1 MDRPQLC
8 STLIRLTDTE
18 RFNGIV
24 RAGHAT
30 PFLPTESFW
39 LSRAF
44 RSPCF
49 GLEPLALYLL
59 AFLLLPTAL
68 DTMKQLYVGWILG
81 MALGCLR
88 GEAETPDI
96 LSLTWTNGRPTLEFR
111 LVPSASDYR
120 VRSSA
125 TLGTP
130 GSAVPGKHS
139 GTVWTAEAAAASDS
153 GFYRLEA
160 IPLAAETV
168 RASTLLNRIAYGPT
182 PDDLDRLAA
191 LGTDAYIEEQLAPE
205 KILENLDQ
213 PAGSDPVWRKV
224 TITGTGS
231 SSKLYVY
238 LNGAGDA
245 YLDDF
250 RLVAGASDT
259 GTAPNLLINGDFEQ
273 PLAAANWTTTTNT
286 ANSARTTD
294 FVHGGNASFHLVQA
308 AAGRTGTD
316 AVVQTITTALNAS
329 TTYTLSFWYL
339 AQPSNL
345 QLTVRLSGSGITVT
359 APLRGDAESPATYY
373 ARLQNGTATI
383 ADLRAWHVLHAVQSR
398 RQLAHI
404 FQQFLEN
411 HFVTE
416 YSKGLTYFD
425 ERAGLPN
432 AWSGPESTRQEF
444 LENLRWRQAFLA
456 PRCTFHDLLKISAES
471 PAMIIYLDTVL
482 SRGDY
487 STTTKTNRIANENYA
502 RELCELFAFGV
513 DNGYDQ
519 GDIEQISRAW
529 TGWTVE
535 LLSTNQAANPFAP
548 RTTVMINAGLTNAT
562 ERNSVTNLAGL
573 WSFRYRTDRH
583 DPRVKWIFYER
594 DTQGNILTNS
604 PKTVPA
610 RFGPPW
616 AGRSYGLKL
625 SNGSTTNGIQDGY
638 QILRHMA
645 DQPFT
650 QEYLSV
656 KLCRLLVHDN
666 FHHGYD
672 FTDAENS
679 AEESLVHECMLAWEN
694 PSNGGPKGQMREVLR
709 VILKSDLF
717 RNPNTAAAKV
727 KTPLEFAAS
736 TLRAFRSVKPD
747 GGTTAS
753 VDAPNLIA
761 SGGLLDRAGRMR
773 LFDRADP
780 DGYAEDAGSWISAGT
795 LGERLRYVQSL
806 ALAGAGLA
814 SGTGVR
820 SSPDSLG
827 SSRIDPSALLALRLT
842 NGTNRSAEA
851 VSDELLRLLFPSEGA
866 GNLRQ
871 YRALAIQFLNTAD
884 NGTTASNF
892 SSLVPG
898 TKEYDGRVRGLAAL
912 LLSSPRFQ
920 EQ

>member
-8 STLIRLTDTE
+8 PTLI
-18 RFNGIV
+18 
-24 RAGHAT
+24 
-30 PFLPTESFW
+30 
-39 LSRAF
+39 

-49 GLEPLALYLL
+49 SLEPLALYLL
-59 AFLLLPTAL
+59 TSSLLPTAL

-81 MALGCLR
+81 MALGFLR

-120 VRSSA
+120 VLSSA

-130 GSAVPGKHS
+130 GSAVPGKQS
-139 GTVWTAEAAAASDS
+139 GTVWTAEAAAAGDS
-153 GFYRLEA
+153 GLYRLEA

-205 KILENLDQ
+205 KILENLDE

-238 LNGAGDA
+238 LSGAGDA

-316 AVVQTITTALNAS
+316 AVVQTIPTALNAS

-359 APLRGDAESPATYY
+359 APLRGDAESPAPYY

-398 RQLAHI
+398 RQLAQI

-548 RTTVMINAGLTNAT
+548 RTTVMINSGLTNAT

-672 FTDAENS
+672 FTDS
-679 AEESLVHECMLAWEN
+679 DTSPEESLVHECMLAWEN

-727 KTPLEFAAS
+727 KTPLEFATS

-827 SSRIDPSALLALRLT
+827 SSRIDPSELLALRLT

-898 TKEYDGRVRGLAAL
+898 TKEYDRRVRGLAAL

>member
-1 MDRPQLC
+1 MPG
-8 STLIRLTDTE
+8 STVV
-18 RFNGIV
+18 G
-24 RAGHAT
+24 
-30 PFLPTESFW
+30 
-39 LSRAF
+39 
-44 RSPCF
+44 
-49 GLEPLALYLL
+49 
-59 AFLLLPTAL
+59 
-68 DTMKQLYVGWILG
+68 KQLG
-81 MALGCLR
+81 AL
-88 GEAETPDI
+88 
-96 LSLTWTNGRPTLEFR
+96 
-111 LVPSASDYR
+111 
-120 VRSSA
+120 
-125 TLGTP
+125 
-130 GSAVPGKHS
+130 
-139 GTVWTAEAAAASDS
+139 WTAEAAAAGDS

-160 IPLAAETV
+160 LPLAAETV

-182 PDDLDRLAA
+182 PDALDRLAT

-205 KILENLDQ
+205 KISENLDE
-213 PAGSDPVWRKV
+213 STETEPVWRKV

-250 RLVAGASDT
+250 RLVAGTTDN
-259 GTAPNLLINGDFEQ
+259 GTTANLLINGDFEQ
-273 PLAAANWTTTTNT
+273 PLGRANWTTTTNT
-286 ANSARTTD
+286 LNSARTTD
-294 FVHGGNASFHLVQA
+294 YVHGGNASFHLVLN
-308 AAGRTGTD
+308 AAGSTGTD
-316 AVVQTITTALNAS
+316 AVVQTIPPTLNAS
-329 TTYTLSFWYL
+329 MPYTLSFWYL
-339 AQPSNL
+339 AQPSTR
-345 QLTVRLSGSGITVT
+345 QLTVRLSGSGIVATV
-359 APLRGDAESPATYY
+359 PLQGDAESPIPYY
-373 ARLQNGTATI
+373 TRLQEGSASI
-383 ADLRAWHVLHAVQSR
+383 GDLRTWHVHHAVQSQ
-398 RQLAHI
+398 RQLAEV

-416 YSKGLTYFD
+416 YSKGLIYFD
-425 ERAGLPN
+425 DRAGLPN

-444 LENLRWRQAFLA
+444 KENLRWRQAFLN
-456 PRCTFHDLLKISAES
+456 PQCTFHDLLKISVES

-487 STTTKTNRIANENYA
+487 DTTTKTNRIANENYA

-513 DNGYDQ
+513 DNGYEQ

-535 LLSTNQAANPFAP
+535 LLATNQAANPFAT
-548 RTTVMINAGLTNAT
+548 RTTTMITSGLTNAT
-562 ERNSVTNLAGL
+562 ERNSVTNLLGL

-583 DPRVKWIFYER
+583 DPRIKWVFYER
-594 DTQGNILTNS
+594 DAKGNILTNS

-616 AGRSYGLKL
+616 AGRPYGLKL

-638 QILRHMA
+638 QIVRHMA

-672 FTDAENS
+672 FTDAETS
-679 AEESLVHECMLAWEN
+679 PEESLVHDCMLAWEN
-694 PSNGGPKGQMREVLR
+694 PTNGGPKGQMREVLR
-709 VILKSDLF
+709 VLLKSDLF

-736 TLRAFRSVKPD
+736 TLRAFRASKPD
-747 GGTTAS
+747 GSLTAS
-753 VDAPNLIA
+753 ADAPSLVA

-773 LFDRADP
+773 LFDRAEP
-780 DGYAEDAGSWISAGT
+780 DGYAEDAGGWISAGT
-795 LGERLRYVQSL
+795 LSERLRYVQSL

-814 SGTGVR
+814 TGTGVR

-842 NGTNRSAEA
+842 NGANRSAEA
-851 VSDELLRLLFPSEGA
+851 VTDYLLRLLFPSEGSA
-866 GNLRQ
+866 NLSQ
-871 YRALAIQFLNTAD
+871 YRALSIQFLNTTD
-884 NGTTASNF
+884 NGITPSEFAN
-892 SSLVPG
+892 LVPG
-898 TKEYDGRVRGLAAL
+898 TKDYDTRVRGLAAL

>member
-1 MDRPQLC
+1 MVLAAISNGPPRDLPNLDPC
-8 STLIRLTDTE
+8 VDH
-18 RFNGIV
+18 RF
-24 RAGHAT
+24 R
-30 PFLPTESFW
+30 FSSF
-39 LSRAF
+39 R
-44 RSPCF
+44 
-49 GLEPLALYLL
+49 LEPLALYLL
-59 AFLLLPTAL
+59 SKLSVPTDL
-68 DTMKQLYVGWILG
+68 DMMKPVFAGWILCGVLG
-81 MALGCLR
+81 MVR
-88 GEAETPDI
+88 MVAETPGI
-96 LSLTWTNGRPTLEFR
+96 LSLAWTNGRPSLEFQ
-111 LVPSASDYR
+111 LVPSVSEYR
-120 VRSSA
+120 VRSTPS
-125 TLGTP
+125 LGT
-130 GSAVPGKHS
+130 SASPLAGKHW
-139 GTVWTAEAAAASDS
+139 GNRWTSDSAAVGDS
-153 GFYRLEA
+153 GFYQLEA
-160 IPLAAETV
+160 LPLASEMV
-168 RASTLLNRIAYGPT
+168 RSSTLLNRIAYGPT
-182 PDDLDRLAA
+182 PDDLNRLAT

-205 KILENLDQ
+205 KISENLDESTET
-213 PAGSDPVWRKV
+213 GPVWRKV
-224 TITGTGS
+224 IITGTGS
-231 SSKLYVY
+231 SSKLYLY

-250 RLVAGASDT
+250 RLVAGTTDN
-259 GTAPNLLINGDFEQ
+259 GTAANLLINGDFEQ
-273 PLAAANWTTTTNT
+273 PLSSANWATTTNT
-286 ANSARTTD
+286 VHSARTTD
-294 FVHGGNASFHLVQA
+294 YVHGGNASFHLVQNT
-308 AAGRTGTD
+308 AGSSGTD
-316 AVVQTITTALNAS
+316 SVIQTIPTNLSAS
-329 TTYTLSFWYL
+329 TPYTLSFWYL
-339 AQPSNL
+339 TQSSGL
-345 QLTVRLSGSGITVT
+345 QLTARLSGSGIAATV
-359 APLRGDAESPATYY
+359 PLQGDAESPIPYY

-383 ADLRAWHVLHAVQSR
+383 GDLRAWHVLHAVQSR
-398 RQLAHI
+398 RQLAQV

-444 LENLRWRQAFLA
+444 KENIRWRQAFLN
-456 PRCTFHDLLKISAES
+456 PQCTFHDLLKISAES

-487 STTTKTNRIANENYA
+487 NTTTKTNRIANENYA

-535 LLSTNQAANPFAP
+535 LLATNQAANPFAP
-548 RTTVMINAGLTNAT
+548 RTTAMINSGLTNAT
-562 ERNSVTNLAGL
+562 ERNSVTNLIGL

-583 DPRVKWIFYER
+583 DPRVKWVFYER
-594 DTQGNILTNS
+594 DAQGNILTNS

-616 AGRSYGLKL
+616 AGRPYGLKL
-625 SNGSTTNGIQDGY
+625 NNGTTTNGIQDGY
-638 QILRHMA
+638 QTVRHMA

-672 FTDAENS
+672 FTDAETS
-679 AEESLVHECMLAWEN
+679 PEESLVHDCMLAWEN
-694 PSNGGPKGQMREVLR
+694 PPQGGPKGQMRNVLR

-736 TLRAFRSVKPD
+736 TLRAFRASKPD
-747 GGTTAS
+747 GTLTARA
-753 VDAPNLIA
+753 DAPSLVA

-773 LFDRADP
+773 LFDRAEP
-780 DGYAEDAGSWISAGT
+780 DGYAEDAGGWISAGT
-795 LGERLRYVQSL
+795 LSERLRYVQSL

-814 SGTGVR
+814 TGTGVR

-827 SSRIDPSALLALRLT
+827 LSRMDPSALLALRLT
-842 NGTNRSAEA
+842 NGANRSAEA
-851 VSDELLRLLFPSEGA
+851 VTDYLLRLLFPSEGSA
-866 GNLRQ
+866 NFSQ
-871 YRALAIQFLNTAD
+871 YRSLGIQFLNTTD
-884 NGTTASNF
+884 NGTTPSEFAG
-892 SSLVPG
+892 LVPG
-898 TKEYDGRVRGLAAL
+898 TKDYDTRVRGLAAL

>member
-1 MDRPQLC
+1 MK
-8 STLIRLTDTE
+8 LIY
-18 RFNGIV
+18 I
-24 RAGHAT
+24 
-30 PFLPTESFW
+30 
-39 LSRAF
+39 
-44 RSPCF
+44 
-49 GLEPLALYLL
+49 
-59 AFLLLPTAL
+59 
-68 DTMKQLYVGWILG
+68 GWMLG
-81 MALGCLR
+81 MALGWPRLV
-88 GEAETPDI
+88 AQTPDI
-96 LSLTWTNGRPTLEFR
+96 VSLTWTNGRPSLEFR
-111 LVPSASDYR
+111 LVPSVSDYR
-120 VRSSA
+120 VRGTG
-125 TLGTP
+125 TLAAP
-130 GSAVPGKHS
+130 GSTVAGKHS
-139 GTVWTAEAAAASDS
+139 GTFWTAEAAADGDS

-160 IPLAAETV
+160 VPLAAETV

-205 KILENLDQ
+205 KILENLDE

-238 LNGAGDA
+238 LSGAGDA

-359 APLRGDAESPATYY
+359 APLRGDAESPAPYY

-398 RQLAHI
+398 RQLAQI

-444 LENLRWRQAFLA
+444 QENLRWRQAFQN

-548 RTTVMINAGLTNAT
+548 RTTVMINSGLTNAT

-594 DTQGNILTNS
+594 DATGNILTNS

>member
-1 MDRPQLC
+1 MKLFY
-8 STLIRLTDTE
+8 I
-18 RFNGIV
+18 G
-24 RAGHAT
+24 
-30 PFLPTESFW
+30 W
-39 LSRAF
+39 L
-44 RSPCF
+44 
-49 GLEPLALYLL
+49 
-59 AFLLLPTAL
+59 
-68 DTMKQLYVGWILG
+68 LG
-81 MALGCLR
+81 MTLGWVQMV
-88 GEAETPDI
+88 AETPDI
-96 LSLTWTNGRPTLEFR
+96 LSLSWTNGRPSLEFR
-111 LVPSASDYR
+111 LLPSVSEYR
-120 VRSSA
+120 VRGSNP
-125 TLGTP
+125 LGTP
-130 GSAVPGKHS
+130 GSTVAGKHL
-139 GTVWTAEAAAASDS
+139 GTVWTAEAAAAGDS

-160 IPLAAETV
+160 LPLAAETV

-182 PDDLDRLAA
+182 PDELDRLAT

-205 KILENLDQ
+205 RIAENLDE
-213 PAGSDPVWRKV
+213 ATGSGPVWRKI

-238 LNGAGDA
+238 LSGAGDA

-250 RLVAGASDT
+250 RLVSGASDT
-259 GTAPNLLINGDFEQ
+259 GNAPNLLLNSDFEQ
-273 PLAAANWTTTTNT
+273 PLATANWTTTTNT

-294 FVHGGNASFHLVQA
+294 FVHGGNAAFHLVQA
-308 AAGRTGTD
+308 AAGSTATD
-316 AVVQTITTALNAS
+316 AVVQTIPTALNAS
-329 TTYTLSFWYL
+329 TNYTLSFWYL
-339 AQPSNL
+339 AQPSSL
-345 QLTVRLSGSGITVT
+345 QLTVRLSGSGIAITV
-359 APLRGDAESPATYY
+359 PLQGDAESPVPYY

-398 RQLAHI
+398 RQLAEV
-404 FQQFLEN
+404 FQQFVEN

-425 ERAGLPN
+425 DRAGLPN

-444 LENLRWRQAFLA
+444 KENLRWRQAFLN
-456 PRCTFHDLLKISAES
+456 PLCTFHDLLKISAES

-487 STTTKTNRIANENYA
+487 DTTTKTNRIANENYA

-513 DNGYDQ
+513 DNGYEQ

-535 LLSTNQAANPFAP
+535 LLSTNQAANPFAT
-548 RTTVMINAGLTNAT
+548 RTTVMINSGLTNAT
-562 ERNSVTNLAGL
+562 ERNNVTNLAGL

-583 DPRVKWIFYER
+583 DTRVKWVFYER
-594 DTQGNILTNS
+594 DAKGNILTNS
-604 PKTVPA
+604 PKTLPA
-610 RFGPPW
+610 RFGSPW

-638 QILRHMA
+638 QIVRHMA

-666 FHHGYD
+666 FYHGYD
-672 FTDAENS
+672 FTDAETS
-679 AEESLVHECMLAWEN
+679 PEESLVHDCMLAWEN
-694 PSNGGPKGQMREVLR
+694 PPKGGPKGQMRDVLR

-717 RNPNTAAAKV
+717 RTPNTAAAKV
-727 KTPLEFAAS
+727 KTPLEFATS
-736 TLRAFRSVKPD
+736 TLRAFRAVKPD
-747 GGTTAS
+747 GATTATA
-753 VDAPNLIA
+753 DAPNLVA

-773 LFDRADP
+773 LFDRAEP
-780 DGYAEDAGSWISAGT
+780 DGYAEDAGGWISAGT
-795 LGERLRYVQSL
+795 LSERLRYVQSL
-806 ALAGAGLA
+806 ALAGSGLA

-827 SSRIDPSALLALRLT
+827 SSRIDPSALLTLRLT
-842 NGTNRSAEA
+842 NGANRSAEA
-851 VSDELLRLLFPSEGA
+851 VADQLLRLLFPSEGA
-866 GNLRQ
+866 GNLSQ
-871 YRALAIQFLNTAD
+871 YRAISIQFLNTSD
-884 NGTTASNF
+884 NGTTASEF

-912 LLSSPRFQ
+912 LLSTPRFQ

>member
-1 MDRPQLC
+1 MKLFY
-8 STLIRLTDTE
+8 I
-18 RFNGIV
+18 G
-24 RAGHAT
+24 
-30 PFLPTESFW
+30 W
-39 LSRAF
+39 L
-44 RSPCF
+44 
-49 GLEPLALYLL
+49 
-59 AFLLLPTAL
+59 
-68 DTMKQLYVGWILG
+68 LG
-81 MALGCLR
+81 MTMGWAR
-88 GEAETPDI
+88 MVAETPDI
-96 LSLTWTNGRPTLEFR
+96 LSLSWTNGRPSLEFR
-111 LVPSASDYR
+111 LLPSVSEYR
-120 VRSSA
+120 VRGSNP
-125 TLGTP
+125 LGTP
-130 GSAVPGKHS
+130 GSTVAGKHL
-139 GTVWTAEAAAASDS
+139 GTVWTAEAAAAGDS

-160 IPLAAETV
+160 LPLAAETV

-182 PDDLDRLAA
+182 PDELDRLAT

-205 KILENLDQ
+205 RIAENLDETT
-213 PAGSDPVWRKV
+213 GSDPVWRKI

-238 LNGAGDA
+238 LSGAGDA

-250 RLVAGASDT
+250 RLVSGASDT
-259 GTAPNLLINGDFEQ
+259 GNAPNLLLNSDFEQ
-273 PLAAANWTTTTNT
+273 PLATANWSTTTNT

-294 FVHGGNASFHLVQA
+294 FVHGGNAAFHLVQA
-308 AAGRTGTD
+308 AAGSTATD
-316 AVVQTITTALNAS
+316 AVVQTIPTALNAS
-329 TTYTLSFWYL
+329 TNYTLSFWYL
-339 AQPSNL
+339 AQPSSL
-345 QLTVRLSGSGITVT
+345 QLTVRLSGSGIAITV
-359 APLRGDAESPATYY
+359 PLQGDAESPVPYY

-398 RQLAHI
+398 RQLAEV
-404 FQQFLEN
+404 FQQFVEN

-425 ERAGLPN
+425 DRAGLPN

-444 LENLRWRQAFLA
+444 KENLRWRQAFLN
-456 PRCTFHDLLKISAES
+456 PQCTFHDLLKISAES

-487 STTTKTNRIANENYA
+487 DTTTKTNRIANENYA
-502 RELCELFAFGV
+502 RELCELFTFGV

-529 TGWTVE
+529 SGWTVE
-535 LLSTNQAANPFAP
+535 LLSTNQAANPFAT
-548 RTTVMINAGLTNAT
+548 RTTVIINSGLTNAT

-583 DPRVKWIFYER
+583 DTRVKWVFYER
-594 DTQGNILTNS
+594 DAKGNILTNS
-604 PKTVPA
+604 PKTLPA
-610 RFGPPW
+610 RFGSPW

-638 QILRHMA
+638 QIVRHMA

-672 FTDAENS
+672 FTDAETS
-679 AEESLVHECMLAWEN
+679 PEESLVHDCMLAWEN
-694 PSNGGPKGQMREVLR
+694 PTNGGPKGQMREVLR
-709 VILKSDLF
+709 VLLKSDLF

-727 KTPLEFAAS
+727 KTPLEFATS
-736 TLRAFRSVKPD
+736 TLRAFRAVKPD
-747 GGTTAS
+747 GALTAS
-753 VDAPNLIA
+753 ADAPSLVA

-773 LFDRADP
+773 LFDRAEP
-780 DGYAEDAGSWISAGT
+780 DGYAEDAGGWISAGT
-795 LGERLRYVQSL
+795 LSERLRYVQSL
-806 ALAGAGLA
+806 ALAGSGLA

-827 SSRIDPSALLALRLT
+827 SSRIDPSALLTLRLT
-842 NGTNRSAEA
+842 NGANRSAEA
-851 VSDELLRLLFPSEGA
+851 VADQLLRLLFPSEGA
-866 GNLRQ
+866 GNLSQ
-871 YRALAIQFLNTAD
+871 YRAISIQFLNTSD
-884 NGTTASNF
+884 NGTTASEF

-912 LLSSPRFQ
+912 LLSTPRFQ

>member
-1 MDRPQLC
+1 MDTRDGL
-8 STLIRLTDTE
+8 
-18 RFNGIV
+18 G
-24 RAGHAT
+24 
-30 PFLPTESFW
+30 LP
-39 LSRAF
+39 
-44 RSPCF
+44 P
-49 GLEPLALYLL
+49 
-59 AFLLLPTAL
+59 
-68 DTMKQLYVGWILG
+68 
-81 MALGCLR
+81 

-456 PRCTFHDLLKISAES
+456 PVAPSTIS
-471 PAMIIYLDTVL
+471 
-482 SRGDY
+482 
-487 STTTKTNRIANENYA
+487 
-502 RELCELFAFGV
+502 
-513 DNGYDQ
+513 
-519 GDIEQISRAW
+519 
-529 TGWTVE
+529 
-535 LLSTNQAANPFAP
+535 
-548 RTTVMINAGLTNAT
+548 
-562 ERNSVTNLAGL
+562 
-573 WSFRYRTDRH
+573 
-583 DPRVKWIFYER
+583 
-594 DTQGNILTNS
+594 
-604 PKTVPA
+604 
-610 RFGPPW
+610 
-616 AGRSYGLKL
+616 
-625 SNGSTTNGIQDGY
+625 
-638 QILRHMA
+638 
-645 DQPFT
+645 
-650 QEYLSV
+650 
-656 KLCRLLVHDN
+656 
-666 FHHGYD
+666 
-672 FTDAENS
+672 
-679 AEESLVHECMLAWEN
+679 
-694 PSNGGPKGQMREVLR
+694 
-709 VILKSDLF
+709 
-717 RNPNTAAAKV
+717 
-727 KTPLEFAAS
+727 
-736 TLRAFRSVKPD
+736 
-747 GGTTAS
+747 
-753 VDAPNLIA
+753 
-761 SGGLLDRAGRMR
+761 
-773 LFDRADP
+773 
-780 DGYAEDAGSWISAGT
+780 
-795 LGERLRYVQSL
+795 
-806 ALAGAGLA
+806 
-814 SGTGVR
+814 
-820 SSPDSLG
+820 
-827 SSRIDPSALLALRLT
+827 
-842 NGTNRSAEA
+842 
-851 VSDELLRLLFPSEGA
+851 
-866 GNLRQ
+866 
-871 YRALAIQFLNTAD
+871 
-884 NGTTASNF
+884 
-892 SSLVPG
+892 
-898 TKEYDGRVRGLAAL
+898 
-912 LLSSPRFQ
+912 
-920 EQ
+920 

>member
-1 MDRPQLC
+1 
-8 STLIRLTDTE
+8 
-18 RFNGIV
+18 
-24 RAGHAT
+24 
-30 PFLPTESFW
+30 
-39 LSRAF
+39 
-44 RSPCF
+44 
-49 GLEPLALYLL
+49 
-59 AFLLLPTAL
+59 
-68 DTMKQLYVGWILG
+68 MKQLYVGWILG

-359 APLRGDAESPATYY
+359 APLRGDAESPAPYY

-398 RQLAHI
+398 RQLAQI

>member
-8 STLIRLTDTE
+8 SALIRTP
-18 RFNGIV
+18 RFVPDNG
-24 RAGHAT
+24 
-30 PFLPTESFW
+30 LDN
-39 LSRAF
+39 
-44 RSPCF
+44 
-49 GLEPLALYLL
+49 GLEELALYLL
-59 AFLLLPTAL
+59 SLLYRHFVL
-68 DTMKQLYVGWILG
+68 DTMKLIYIGWMLG
-81 MALGCLR
+81 MALGWPRLV
-88 GEAETPDI
+88 AQTPDI
-96 LSLTWTNGRPTLEFR
+96 VSLTWTNGRPSLEFR
-111 LVPSASDYR
+111 LVPSVSDYR
-120 VRSSA
+120 VRGSG
-125 TLGTP
+125 TLAAP
-130 GSAVPGKHS
+130 GSTVAGKHS
-139 GTVWTAEAAAASDS
+139 GTFWTAESAADGDS
-153 GFYRLEA
+153 RFYRLEA
-160 IPLAAETV
+160 VPLAAETV

-182 PDDLDRLAA
+182 PDDLDRLAT

-205 KILENLDQ
+205 KILENLDE
-213 PAGSDPVWRKV
+213 PTATGPVWRKITV
-224 TITGTGS
+224 TGTGS

-238 LNGAGDA
+238 LSGAGDA

-339 AQPSNL
+339 AQSSSL

-359 APLRGDAESPATYY
+359 APLRGDAESPAPYY

-398 RQLAHI
+398 RQLAQI

-444 LENLRWRQAFLA
+444 QENLRWRQAFQN

-548 RTTVMINAGLTNAT
+548 RTTVMINSGLTNAT

-616 AGRSYGLKL
+616 AGRTYGLKL

-672 FTDAENS
+672 FTDS
-679 AEESLVHECMLAWEN
+679 DTSPEESLVHECMLAWEN
-694 PSNGGPKGQMREVLR
+694 PPNGGPKGQMREVLR
-709 VILKSDLF
+709 VILKSELF

-736 TLRAFRSVKPD
+736 TLRAFRAVKPD
-747 GGTTAS
+747 GTTTAMA
-753 VDAPNLIA
+753 DAANLVA

-820 SSPDSLG
+820 SSPDSSG
-827 SSRIDPSALLALRLT
+827 SSRIDPSALLTLRLT
-842 NGTNRSAEA
+842 NGANRSAEA
-851 VSDELLRLLFPSEGA
+851 VTDELLRLLFPSEGA
-866 GNLRQ
+866 GNLSQ
-871 YRALAIQFLNTAD
+871 YQALAIQFLNTAD
-884 NGTTASNF
+884 NGTTASDF
-892 SSLVPG
+892 SRLVPG
-898 TKEYDGRVRGLAAL
+898 TKEYDGRVRGLVAL
-912 LLSSPRFQ
+912 LLSTPRFQ

>member
-205 KILENLDQ
+205 KILENLDE

-238 LNGAGDA
+238 LSGAGDA

-359 APLRGDAESPATYY
+359 APLRGDAESPAPYY

-398 RQLAHI
+398 RQLAQI

>member
-1 MDRPQLC
+1 
-8 STLIRLTDTE
+8 
-18 RFNGIV
+18 
-24 RAGHAT
+24 
-30 PFLPTESFW
+30 
-39 LSRAF
+39 
-44 RSPCF
+44 
-49 GLEPLALYLL
+49 
-59 AFLLLPTAL
+59 
-68 DTMKQLYVGWILG
+68 MKLLYVGWILG
-81 MALGCLR
+81 MALGYVR
-88 GEAETPDI
+88 GGAETPDI
-96 LSLTWTNGRPTLEFR
+96 LSLTWTNGRPSLEFR
-111 LVPSASDYR
+111 LVPSVSDYR
-120 VRSSA
+120 VRGTG

-130 GSAVPGKHS
+130 GSTVAGKHS
-139 GTVWTAEAAAASDS
+139 GTFWTAEAAAAGDS

-182 PDDLDRLAA
+182 PDDLDRLST

-205 KILENLDQ
+205 KILENLDE
-213 PAGSDPVWRKV
+213 PTRSEPVWRKV

-238 LNGAGDA
+238 LSGAGDA

-273 PLAAANWTTTTNT
+273 PLAAANWSTTANSV
-286 ANSARTTD
+286 NSARTTD

-308 AAGRTGTD
+308 SAGRTGTD
-316 AVVQTITTALNAS
+316 AVVQTIPTALNAS

-345 QLTVRLSGSGITVT
+345 QLTVRLSGSGIAFT
-359 APLRGDAESPATYY
+359 APLRGDAESPAPYY

-398 RQLAHI
+398 RQLAQI

-416 YSKGLTYFD
+416 YSKSFTYFD
-425 ERAGLPN
+425 DRAGLPN

-548 RTTVMINAGLTNAT
+548 RTTVMINSGLTNAT

-583 DPRVKWIFYER
+583 DPRGKWIFYER
-594 DTQGNILTNS
+594 DATGNILTNT

-616 AGRSYGLKL
+616 AGRSYGLRL
-625 SNGSTTNGIQDGY
+625 NHGATTNGIQDGY

-672 FTDAENS
+672 FTDS
-679 AEESLVHECMLAWEN
+679 DTSPEESLVHECMLAWEN

-709 VILKSDLF
+709 VILKSELF

-736 TLRAFRSVKPD
+736 TLRAFRAVKPD
-747 GGTTAS
+747 GTTTATA
-753 VDAPNLIA
+753 DAANLVA

-820 SSPDSLG
+820 SSPDSSG
-827 SSRIDPSALLALRLT
+827 SSRIDPSALLTLRLT
-842 NGTNRSAEA
+842 NGANRSAEA

-866 GNLRQ
+866 GNLSQ
-871 YRALAIQFLNTAD
+871 YQALAIQFLNTAD
-884 NGTTASNF
+884 NGTTASDF
-892 SSLVPG
+892 SRLVPG

>member
-1 MDRPQLC
+1 
-8 STLIRLTDTE
+8 
-18 RFNGIV
+18 
-24 RAGHAT
+24 
-30 PFLPTESFW
+30 
-39 LSRAF
+39 
-44 RSPCF
+44 
-49 GLEPLALYLL
+49 
-59 AFLLLPTAL
+59 
-68 DTMKQLYVGWILG
+68 MKQLYVGWILG

-205 KILENLDQ
+205 KILENLDE

-238 LNGAGDA
+238 LSGAGDA

-359 APLRGDAESPATYY
+359 APLRGDAESPAPYY

-398 RQLAHI
+398 RQLAQI

-416 YSKGLTYFD
+416 YSKSFTYFD
-425 ERAGLPN
+425 DRAGLPN

>member
-1 MDRPQLC
+1 
-8 STLIRLTDTE
+8 
-18 RFNGIV
+18 
-24 RAGHAT
+24 
-30 PFLPTESFW
+30 
-39 LSRAF
+39 
-44 RSPCF
+44 
-49 GLEPLALYLL
+49 
-59 AFLLLPTAL
+59 
-68 DTMKQLYVGWILG
+68 MKLFYIGCILG
-81 MALGCLR
+81 MALGWVR
-88 GEAETPDI
+88 GVAETPDI
-96 LSLTWTNGRPTLEFR
+96 LSLTWTNGRPSLEFR
-111 LVPSASDYR
+111 LLPSVSEYR
-120 VRSSA
+120 VRGSA
-125 TLGTP
+125 TLGMP
-130 GSAVPGKHS
+130 GSTVVGKQL
-139 GTVWTAEAAAASDS
+139 GALWTAEAAAAGDS

-160 IPLAAETV
+160 LPLAKETV

-182 PDDLDRLAA
+182 PDALDRLAT

-205 KILENLDQ
+205 KISENLDE
-213 PAGSDPVWRKV
+213 STETDPVWRKV

-250 RLVAGASDT
+250 RLVAGTTDN
-259 GTAPNLLINGDFEQ
+259 GTTANLLINGDFEQ
-273 PLAAANWTTTTNT
+273 PLATANWTTTTNT
-286 ANSARTTD
+286 LNSARTTD
-294 FVHGGNASFHLVQA
+294 YVHGGNASFHLVLN
-308 AAGRTGTD
+308 AAGSTGTD
-316 AVVQTITTALNAS
+316 AVVQTIPTTLNAS
-329 TTYTLSFWYL
+329 MPYTLSFWYL
-339 AQPSNL
+339 AQPSTR
-345 QLTVRLSGSGITVT
+345 QLTVRLSGSGIAITV
-359 APLRGDAESPATYY
+359 PLQGDAESPVPYY

-383 ADLRAWHVLHAVQSR
+383 ADLRAWHVHHAVQSR
-398 RQLAHI
+398 RQLAEV
-404 FQQFLEN
+404 FQQFVEN

-416 YSKGLTYFD
+416 YSKGLIYFD
-425 ERAGLPN
+425 DRAGLPN

-444 LENLRWRQAFLA
+444 KENLRWRQAFLNSQ
-456 PRCTFHDLLKISAES
+456 CTFHDLLKISVES

-487 STTTKTNRIANENYA
+487 DTTTKTNRIANENYA

-513 DNGYDQ
+513 DNGYEQ

-535 LLSTNQAANPFAP
+535 LLATNQAANPFAT
-548 RTTVMINAGLTNAT
+548 RTTTMITSGLTNAT
-562 ERNSVTNLAGL
+562 ERNSVTNLLGL

-583 DPRVKWIFYER
+583 DPRIKWVFYER
-594 DTQGNILTNS
+594 DAKGNILTNS

-616 AGRSYGLKL
+616 AGRPYGLKL

-638 QILRHMA
+638 QIVRHMA

-672 FTDAENS
+672 FTDAETS
-679 AEESLVHECMLAWEN
+679 PEESLVHDCMLAWEN
-694 PSNGGPKGQMREVLR
+694 PTNGGPKGQMREVLR
-709 VILKSDLF
+709 VLLKSDLF

-736 TLRAFRSVKPD
+736 TLRAFRASKPD
-747 GGTTAS
+747 GSLTAS
-753 VDAPNLIA
+753 ADAPSLVA

-773 LFDRADP
+773 LFDRAEP
-780 DGYAEDAGSWISAGT
+780 DGYAEDAGGWISAGT
-795 LGERLRYVQSL
+795 LSERLRYVQSL

-814 SGTGVR
+814 TGTGVR

-827 SSRIDPSALLALRLT
+827 SSRVDPSALLALRLT
-842 NGTNRSAEA
+842 NGANRSAEA
-851 VSDELLRLLFPSEGA
+851 VTDYLLRLLFPSEGSA
-866 GNLRQ
+866 NLSQ
-871 YRALAIQFLNTAD
+871 YRALSIQFLNTTD
-884 NGTTASNF
+884 NGTTPSEFAN
-892 SSLVPG
+892 LVPG
-898 TKEYDGRVRGLAAL
+898 TKDYDTRVRGLAAL

>member
-1 MDRPQLC
+1 MKTP
-8 STLIRLTDTE
+8 LIAWLLWMSL
-18 RFNGIV
+18 GLI
-24 RAGHAT
+24 
-30 PFLPTESFW
+30 PTT
-39 LSRAF
+39 
-44 RSPCF
+44 
-49 GLEPLALYLL
+49 G
-59 AFLLLPTAL
+59 
-68 DTMKQLYVGWILG
+68 Q
-81 MALGCLR
+81 
-88 GEAETPDI
+88 TPDI
-96 LSLTWTNGRPTLEFR
+96 LSLGWTNGRPSLEFR
-111 LVPSASDYR
+111 LLPSISEYR
-120 VRSSA
+120 VRTS
-125 TLGTP
+125 TPLGAP
-130 GSAVPGKHS
+130 GQPVIG
-139 GTVWTAEAAAASDS
+139 GQTGNRWTAESAAAGDS
-153 GFYRLEA
+153 GFYRIEA
-160 IPLAAETV
+160 LPLPHETV

-182 PDDLDRLAA
+182 PDELDRLAA

-205 KILENLDQ
+205 KIVENLDE
-213 PAGSDPVWRKV
+213 AADTGPVWRRISV
-224 TITGTGS
+224 TGTGS

-238 LNGAGDA
+238 LSGAGDA

-250 RLVAGASDT
+250 RLVAGTTDN
-259 GTAPNLLINGDFEQ
+259 GTAPNLLANGDFEQ

-294 FVHGGNASFHLVQA
+294 FVHGGNASFHLVQT
-308 AAGRTGTD
+308 AAGSTGTD
-316 AVVQTITTALNAS
+316 SLVQTTTTALGAS

-339 AQPSNL
+339 ARPSNL
-345 QLTVRLSGSGITVT
+345 QLTVRLSGSGIATTV
-359 APLRGDAESPATYY
+359 PLQGDAESPIPYHS
-373 ARLQNGTATI
+373 RLQNGTATI
-383 ADLRAWHVLHAVQSR
+383 GDLRAWHVLHAVQSR
-398 RQLAHI
+398 RQLAQV

-444 LENLRWRQAFLA
+444 KENLRWRQAFLN
-456 PRCTFHDLLKISAES
+456 PQCTFHDLLKISAES

-487 STTTKTNRIANENYA
+487 NTTTKTNRIANENYA

-535 LLSTNQAANPFAP
+535 LLATNQAANPFAS
-548 RTTVMINAGLTNAT
+548 RTTVMINPGLTNAT

-583 DPRVKWIFYER
+583 DPRVKWAFYER
-594 DTQGNILTNS
+594 DAAGNILTNS

-610 RFGPPW
+610 RFGSPW
-616 AGRSYGLKL
+616 AGRPYGLKL
-625 SNGSTTNGIQDGY
+625 DNGTTTNGIQDGY

-650 QEYLSV
+650 QEYISV
-656 KLCRLLVHDN
+656 KLCRLLVHDE

-672 FTDAENS
+672 FTDAETS
-679 AEESLVHECMLAWEN
+679 PEESLVHACMMAWEN
-694 PSNGGPKGQMREVLR
+694 PPNGGPKGQMRDVLR

-717 RNPNTAAAKV
+717 RHPNTASAKV
-727 KTPLEFAAS
+727 KTPLEFAVS
-736 TLRAFRSVKPD
+736 TLRAFRATKSD
-747 GGTTAS
+747 GSFTAS
-753 VDAPNLIA
+753 ADAPNLVA

-780 DGYAEDAGSWISAGT
+780 DGYAEDAGGWISAGT
-795 LGERLRYVQSL
+795 LSERLRYVQSL

-814 SGTGVR
+814 TGTGVR
-820 SSPDSLG
+820 SNPDALG
-827 SSRIDPSALLALRLT
+827 SSRIDASALIALRLP
-842 NGTNRSAEA
+842 NGAHRSAEA
-851 VSDELLRLLFPSEGA
+851 VTDCLLGLLFPSEGKA
-866 GNLRQ
+866 NLGE
-871 YRALAIQFLNTAD
+871 YRMLGIRFLNTAD
-884 NGTTASNF
+884 NGTTASDF
-892 SSLVPG
+892 SALTPG
-898 TKEYDGRVRGLAAL
+898 TKDYDGRVRGLAAL

>member
-1 MDRPQLC
+1 
-8 STLIRLTDTE
+8 
-18 RFNGIV
+18 
-24 RAGHAT
+24 
-30 PFLPTESFW
+30 
-39 LSRAF
+39 
-44 RSPCF
+44 
-49 GLEPLALYLL
+49 
-59 AFLLLPTAL
+59 
-68 DTMKQLYVGWILG
+68 MKPVCAGWILWGVLG
-81 MALGCLR
+81 MVR
-88 GEAETPDI
+88 MVAETPDI
-96 LSLTWTNGRPTLEFR
+96 LSLVWTNGRPSLEFR
-111 LVPSASDYR
+111 LVPSVSEYR
-120 VRSSA
+120 VRSTPS
-125 TLGTP
+125 LGTSDAP
-130 GSAVPGKHS
+130 LTGKHS
-139 GTVWTAEAAAASDS
+139 GNRWTSDSAAVGDS

-160 IPLAAETV
+160 VPLPNGIV
-168 RASTLLNRIAYGPT
+168 QSSTLLNRIAYGPT
-182 PDDLDRLAA
+182 PDDLDRLAT

-205 KILENLDQ
+205 KISENLDESTET
-213 PAGSDPVWRKV
+213 GPVWRKV
-224 TITGTGS
+224 IVTGTGS
-231 SSKLYVY
+231 SSKLYLY

-250 RLVAGASDT
+250 RLVAGTTDN
-259 GTAPNLLINGDFEQ
+259 GTAANLLINGNFEQ
-273 PLAAANWTTTTNT
+273 PLSSANWATTTNT

-294 FVHGGNASFHLVQA
+294 FVHGGNASFHLVQNT
-308 AAGRTGTD
+308 AGSTGTD
-316 AVVQTITTALNAS
+316 SVIQTIPTTLSAS

-339 AQPSNL
+339 TQSTGL
-345 QLTVRLSGSGITVT
+345 QLTARLSGSGIAATV
-359 APLRGDAESPATYY
+359 PMQGDAESPIPYY
-373 ARLQNGTATI
+373 SRLQNGSATI

-398 RQLAHI
+398 RQLAQV

-416 YSKGLTYFD
+416 YSKGFTYFD

-444 LENLRWRQAFLA
+444 KENLRWRQAFLN
-456 PRCTFHDLLKISAES
+456 PQCTFHDLLKISAES

-487 STTTKTNRIANENYA
+487 DTATKTNRIANENYA

-535 LLSTNQAANPFAP
+535 LLATNQAANPFAP
-548 RTTVMINAGLTNAT
+548 RTTAMINSGLTNAT
-562 ERNSVTNLAGL
+562 ERNSVTNLIGL

-583 DPRVKWIFYER
+583 DPRIKWVFYER
-594 DTQGNILTNS
+594 DNKGNILTNS

-625 SNGSTTNGIQDGY
+625 NNGATTNGIQDGY
-638 QILRHMA
+638 QIVRHMA

-672 FTDAENS
+672 FTDAETS
-679 AEESLVHECMLAWEN
+679 PEESLVRDCMLAWEN
-694 PSNGGPKGQMREVLR
+694 PPQGGPKGQMRDVLR

-736 TLRAFRSVKPD
+736 TLRAFRASKPD
-747 GGTTAS
+747 GTLTAS
-753 VDAPNLIA
+753 ADAPSLVA

-773 LFDRADP
+773 LFDRAEP
-780 DGYAEDAGSWISAGT
+780 DGYAEDAGGWISAGT
-795 LGERLRYVQSL
+795 LSERLRYVQSL

-814 SGTGVR
+814 TSTGVR
-820 SSPDSLG
+820 SSPDALG
-827 SSRIDPSALLALRLT
+827 SSRMDPSALLALHLT
-842 NGTNRSAEA
+842 NGANRSAEA
-851 VSDELLRLLFPSEGA
+851 VTDYLLRLLFPSEGSA
-866 GNLRQ
+866 NLSQ
-871 YRALAIQFLNTAD
+871 YRSLGIQFLNTTD
-884 NGTTASNF
+884 NGTTASEF
-892 SSLVPG
+892 ASLVPG
-898 TKEYDGRVRGLAAL
+898 TKDYDTRVRGLAAL